1 MNMTQ
6 TAIINKDT
14 AKGVNGKSHRKENH
28 FMQSYILLCT
38 DKSGI
43 RELAQLRLYGTQ
55 STNYACLWVHDSKSE
70 TYVAGSGKS
79 GGYGYHRPSAAA
91 QVAFDNAGISL
102 SEAIDGCGDSAIENA
117 MKALGAALGIYSN
130 IAVINAHA

>member
-1 MNMTQ
+1 MTQ
-6 TAIINKDT
+6 IATIDATKQ
-14 AKGVNGKSHRKENH
+14 KGVNGKAHRKENH

-38 DKSGI
+38 DESGI

-70 TYVAGSGKS
+70 TYVAGSGKA

-91 QVAFDNAGISL
+91 QVAFDNAGVGL
-102 SEAIDGCGDSAIENA
+102 GEAIDGRGDSAIENA

-130 IAVINAHA
+130 VTVINAHA